1 MSGELFPEM
10 PFTSKDLPPTQNRT
24 VYPTSLDEFWRTYPM
39 IYERKYETESIYSD
53 ERASNDTEDA
63 DSSLKNST
71 EL

>member
-1 MSGELFPEM
+1 
-10 PFTSKDLPPTQNRT
+10 
-24 VYPTSLDEFWRTYPM
+24 M

-71 EL
+71 KLWGEISHSNADQSI